1 MQKKTS
7 KAKVTYRPLIY
18 ILIFILIGIFFFE
31 SKWHFIFGAFAMF
44 VMPLYY
50 GINQFFTSY
59 TIIDNK
65 LIIKELFAK
74 TEIPIENI
82 RKVENVSSSFLQKHL
97 VGLPKIHQIIR
108 YNKFDDK
115 PISPKKELIFNQE
128 SHQLYFKD

>member
-18 ILIFILIGIFFFE
+18 IFIFILIGIFFFE
-31 SKWHFIFGAFAMF
+31 SKWYFIFGAFAMF
-44 VMPLYY
+44 AMPLYY

-82 RKVENVSSSFLQKHL
+82 RKVENVPSNFLQKHL

-115 PISPKKELIFNQE
+115 PILPKKELILNQE
-128 SHQLYFKD
+128 SRELYFKD